1 MITLPFV
8 KKLTHRERHRVWR
21 ENKRHDRA
29 KRFKSL
35 RDQIYW
41 ARFLGYVG
49 RHKGAI
55 LGISALIVVGAALG
69 LLLPFL
75 SRFVLDY
82 VVPKKDYSLLNWV
95 IVGGLFIYMIHAA
108 LRYLEQRLVTTF
120 SMDLVTEIRRDLF
133 LHQMQLPLTY
143 FEENA
148 AGKLVSKLTYSIMM
162 IKVLVETF
170 AYVCVRELTVITL
183 LTVAAS
189 VIDWRLTLILSALV
203 PFVVLYIRRLNRYM
217 AEVAGKLQTKND
229 QILKILDRAY
239 HSAKLF
245 QIFGGGLREGERFEE
260 VLNQDK
266 RYRIQR
272 TMVYAGNAIL
282 IGFLASAVILVAL
295 WYGGRQIIQGKLSH
309 GEVLAYMICL
319 GMLFRPI
326 SQFVRATAYLQAGLI
341 GIRTVF
347 SVFENT
353 TPIAE
358 PEHPVVPAVRA
369 GKVEFRSVWFQYTR
383 GIGGLRNVSFRA
395 EPGQKVLL
403 VGQSGAGKS
412 TIINLLMRLYEG
424 NRGNILIDG
433 VPIRKMRLS
442 DLRAYFSVV
451 AQDQLHVE
459 DSILGNIF
467 FGDLEGRSD
476 VETQL
481 EKALDLGRKM
491 ELNRFI
497 SSLERKFGQ
506 KIGAEGLG
514 YSRGELQKLAL
525 MRAAAKDA
533 PIVLMDEPTASLDH
547 RSERAVL
554 EIISEHFQNKTV
566 LIISHRPLPQWR
578 PDWIVV
584 LKKGAIEAQ
593 GRHEELIERCGYY
606 RELLARGR
614 TETALTE
621 DAKATAAL
629 SQI

>member
-1 MITLPFV
+1 MLTLPFS
-8 KKLTHRERHRVWR
+8 KKPTHRQRHRAAR
-21 ENKRHDRA
+21 ETKRRDRA

-49 RHKGAI
+49 RHKKTI
-55 LGISALIVVGAALG
+55 VGISALIILGGVLG
-69 LLLPFL
+69 LALPFL

-82 VVPKKDYSLLNWV
+82 IVPKRDYSLLNWV
-95 IVGGLFIYMIHAA
+95 ILGGLGIYLLHAV
-108 LRYLEQRLVTTF
+108 LRYYEQRLVTTF

-133 LHQMQLPLTY
+133 RYQMRLPLTY
-143 FEENA
+143 FENNA
-148 AGKLVSKLTYSIMM
+148 AGKLVSKLTYSVMM

-170 AYVCVRELTVITL
+170 AYVCLRESVNILL
-183 LTVAAS
+183 LTVAAT
-189 VIDWRLTLILSALV
+189 VIDWRLTLILSALA

-217 AEVAGKLQTKND
+217 AEVASQLQTKND

-245 QIFGGGLREGERFEE
+245 QIFGGGMREGDRFEE
-260 VLNQDK
+260 VLKQDK
-266 RYRIQR
+266 KFRIER

-282 IGFLASAVILVAL
+282 IGFLASAVLLAAL
-295 WYGGRQIIQGKLSH
+295 WYGGRQIIQGQLSH

-319 GMLFRPI
+319 GLLFRPL

-347 SVFENT
+347 SIFENT

-358 PEHPVVPAVRA
+358 PEHPVVPERRE
-369 GKVEFRSVWFQYTR
+369 GKVEFRGVWFQYAR

-395 EPGQKVLL
+395 EPGQKVLI

-412 TIINLLMRLYEG
+412 TLLNLLMRLYDG
-424 NRGNILIDG
+424 NRGSIRIDG
-433 VPIRKMRLS
+433 VNIRKMRLD

-451 AQDQLHVE
+451 AQDQLHIE
-459 DSILGNIF
+459 DTILGNVF
-467 FGDLEGRSD
+467 FGEMGNKGPDMEA
-476 VETQL
+476 QL
-481 EKALDLGRKM
+481 EKALDLGRQM

-497 SSLERKFGQ
+497 ASLERKFGQ
-506 KIGAEGLG
+506 KVGAEGLG

-547 RSERAVL
+547 RSERGVL
-554 EIISEHFQNKTV
+554 KIIAEHFRNKTV
-566 LIISHRPLPQWR
+566 LIISHRPLPQLR
-578 PDWIVV
+578 PDWVVV
-584 LKKGAIEAQ
+584 LKKGAVEAQ
-593 GRHEELIERCGYY
+593 GRHEELIARSPYY
-606 RELLARGR
+606 RELLAQGR
-614 TETALTE
+614 EEPVPVPAL
-621 DAKATAAL
+621 
-629 SQI
+629 